1 MKLPRSRTPWLFVA
15 AATLACSSET
25 VPMWPAPPV
34 HWQPSGS
41 EPEDRSSPATPTV
54 YERALADAY
63 TAALVS
69 PHFTD
74 LERILAEQAHL
85 FIGAKDTHGRQRV
98 VKAYDDA
105 LGAFGD
111 RRFIK
116 SRIWLTD
123 STHVLDTQ
131 ALEWTMT
138 GVQAGAYLGVPTSH
152 KPVIIKGLTLIWTD
166 DDGIIADLHTYFDEE
181 VVKAQIDGGSAEV
194 KGVVWPPG
202 TRDQPRMHE
211 RKGTP
216 EEAANV
222 KTVRGAI
229 QALEDGDENAYVSAM
244 ADDVDVFTLDHAEPV
259 HGKQAAHAY
268 FRVMRG
274 AIRLLDT
281 VIENAWGVE
290 SFVIAEYSI
299 NGLQLAP
306 LPRVAFSAGRA
317 IHTQFADVVEL
328 RDGKI
333 ARIWRYADPIA
344 FASL

>member
-1 MKLPRSRTPWLFVA
+1 MKLLRLCVPWLPFVA
-15 AATLACSSET
+15 TTLACSSET

-34 HWQPSGS
+34 HWQSANRES
-41 EPEDRSSPATPTV
+41 EDKSSPATPTV

-63 TAALVS
+63 TAALSS
-69 PHFTD
+69 PHCAD
-74 LERILAEQAHL
+74 LARILAEQAHL
-85 FIGAKDTHGRQRV
+85 FVGAKDTHGRDRV
-98 VKAYDDA
+98 VKAHDEA
-105 LGAFGD
+105 LGAFDD

-131 ALEWTMT
+131 TLEWTMT
-138 GVQAGAYLGVPTSH
+138 GVQAGAWMGVPASH
-152 KPVIIKGLTLIWTD
+152 KPVVIKGLTLIWTD

-181 VVKAQIDGGSAEV
+181 VVKAQIDGGPAEL
-194 KGVVWPPG
+194 KGAVWPPG

-211 RKGTP
+211 RQGTA

-244 ADDVDVFTLDHAEPV
+244 AEDVDVFTLDHAEPV

-274 AIRLLDT
+274 GIRLLDT

-290 SFVIAEYSI
+290 SFVVAEYSI

-306 LPRVAFSAGRA
+306 LPRVPFSAGRS
-317 IHTQFADVVEL
+317 IHTQYADVVEL

-333 ARIWRYADPIA
+333 VRIWRYADPVA